1 MFPQVKLDGTSRTK
15 IFFAT
20 NGEKKIKDLSE
31 KTKPFKSVDRVHK
44 CIKKMRKRS
53 QALDL
58 KEKGRASWQC
68 RGAAH
73 NRASTFITL
82 DVNNGVYT
90 TDMWMKL
97 DGLVWFSAGT
107 DSE

>member
-20 NGEKKIKDLSE
+20 NGEKIKDLSE

-44 CIKKMRKRS
+44 CKKKKVRKRS

-68 RGAAH
+68 RGAPH
-73 NRASTFITL
+73 NRASTFIML

-97 DGLVWFSAGT
+97 DKTGLVFSWNRQ
-107 DSE
+107 